1 MTTNVRKH
9 SSRQLCCCRLA
20 CAACAASPSS
30 PQLAA
35 VRSFRRLCCCNSR
48 CRCSC
53 LLRSSGAA
61 LRSPPHLAL
70 SSDCAAAATGAAV
83 VSLCALQVLP
93 LALSSRQY
101 SPRVELFRQLRVL
114 DHPGQ
119 VRVDSVGRGGHV
131 THHMS
136 HIICVGRVK
145 GAGAGSAV
153 RALHHPGP
161 PRKAEGERDVMSPGR
176 VVQALEDCP
185 PTCCCLY
192 QPCPPTP

>member
-9 SSRQLCCCRLA
+9 SSRQLCRRRSA

-35 VRSFRRLCCCNSR
+35 VRSFRQLCCCNSR

-53 LLRSSGAA
+53 LLHSSGAA
-61 LRSPPHLAL
+61 SRSPPHLAL
-70 SSDCAAAATGAAV
+70 SSDCAAVATGAAV

-119 VRVDSVGRGGHV
+119 VRVDRVGRGD
-131 THHMS
+131 MR
-136 HIICVGRVK
+136 HIICVGQVE
-145 GAGAGSAV
+145 GAGAGSAARTYDSQGKESDGREEC
-153 RALHHPGP
+153 RA
-161 PRKAEGERDVMSPGR
+161 
-176 VVQALEDCP
+176 VVQALAD
-185 PTCCCLY
+185 
-192 QPCPPTP
+192 